1 MVIISLIASEP
12 GGAGRSARSKVYP
25 SPQAALEDV
34 FEGAVVL
41 VAGFAWAGWPEGLLM
56 ALRATGV
63 GNLTCVCQGTWCG
76 PPDIPS
82 GTSTLA
88 PGPHDVSKRRTKGV
102 ADLIASGQVR
112 KLVCPMPIYPGRGG
126 LVEARWRS
134 GELEIEIVPQGV
146 LAEALRAGGAGLGGV
161 FLPTGAGTRF
171 QEGREVRRFGVKDY
185 VFQPALR
192 GDFALLRASAAD
204 TLGNLVYR
212 GTQRNWNPVMAMAAR
227 VTIVEVDE
235 IHEPGGLDPEVIIT
249 PGIFVKRIVQTL

>member
-1 MVIISLIASEP
+1 MADINPIASEP
-12 GGAGRSARSKVYP
+12 GGAGRAARSKVYP

-41 VAGFAWAGWPEGLLM
+41 VAGFAGAGCPEGLLR

-63 GNLTCVCQGTWCG
+63 GNLTCVCQGTWSG
-76 PPDIPS
+76 SPDMPAS
-82 GTSTLA
+82 TSTPA
-88 PGPHDVSKRRTKGV
+88 SGPDDASKGV
-102 ADLIASGQVR
+102 ADLVASGQVR
-112 KLVCPMPIYPGRGG
+112 KLVCPKPFYLGRGG
-126 LVEARWRS
+126 PVEARWRS
-134 GELEIEIVPQGV
+134 AELEIETVPQGV

-161 FLPTGAGTRF
+161 FLPTGAPTQSGF
-171 QEGREVRRFGVKDY
+171 QDGREVRRFGMRDY

-235 IHEPGGLDPEVIIT
+235 VHEPGGLDPEVIIT

>member
-1 MVIISLIASEP
+1 MASISLITSES
-12 GGAGRSARSKVYP
+12 GGAGRASRSKVYP

-41 VAGFAWAGWPEGLLM
+41 VAGFAGSGWPEGLLR
-56 ALRATGV
+56 ALRTTGV
-63 GNLTCVCQGTWCG
+63 GNLTCICQGTWSG
-76 PPDIPS
+76 PLDTLS
-82 GTSTLA
+82 GTSTPPA
-88 PGPHDVSKRRTKGV
+88 GPNDASRGV
-102 ADLIASGQVR
+102 ADLVASGQVR
-112 KLVCPMPIYPGRGG
+112 KLVCPMPFYPGRGG
-126 LVEARWRS
+126 PIEARWRS
-134 GELEIEIVPQGV
+134 GELEIQAVPQGV

-161 FLPTGAGTRF
+161 FLPTSTPIKWGSQG
-171 QEGREVRRFGVKDY
+171 GREVRRFGEKDY

-235 IHEPGGLDPEVIIT
+235 VHEPGGLDPEVIIT
-249 PGIFVKRIVQTL
+249 PGIFVKRIVQTV

>member
-1 MVIISLIASEP
+1 MANISLIASEP
-12 GGAGRSARSKVYP
+12 AGAGRSSRSKVY
-25 SPQAALEDV
+25 SSAQAALEDV

-41 VAGFAWAGWPEGLLM
+41 VAGFAGAGWPEGLLR

-63 GNLTCVCQGTWCG
+63 GNLTCVCQGTWSG

-82 GTSTLA
+82 STSTPA
-88 PGPHDVSKRRTKGV
+88 PGPDDASNGV
-102 ADLIASGQVR
+102 ADLVASGQVR
-112 KLVCPMPIYPGRGG
+112 KLVCPMPFYPGRGG
-126 LVEARWRS
+126 PVEARWRS
-134 GELEIEIVPQGV
+134 GELEIEAVPQGV

-161 FLPTGAGTRF
+161 FLPTGAPIKSGF
-171 QEGREVRRFGVKDY
+171 QEGREVRRFGMKDY

-235 IHEPGGLDPEVIIT
+235 VREPGGLDPEVIIT
-249 PGIFVKRIVQTL
+249 PGIFVKRIVQRV

>member
-1 MVIISLIASEP
+1 MANIGLIASKS
-12 GGAGRSARSKVYP
+12 GGAGRSARGKVYS
-25 SPQAALEDV
+25 SPQEALDDV

-41 VAGFAWAGWPEGLLM
+41 VAGFAGSGWPEGLLR

-63 GNLTCVCQGTWCG
+63 GNLTCVCQGTWSG
-76 PPDIPS
+76 TP
-82 GTSTLA
+82 GTSTPA
-88 PGPHDVSKRRTKGV
+88 PGPDDASKGVAGV
-102 ADLIASGQVR
+102 ADLVASGQVR
-112 KLVCPMPIYPGRGG
+112 KLVSPMPFYPGRGG
-126 LVEARWRS
+126 SVETRWRS
-134 GELEIEIVPQGV
+134 GELEIDAVPQGV

-161 FLPTGAGTRF
+161 FLPAGAPIKSGY
-171 QEGREVRRFGVKDY
+171 QEGREVRRFGMKDY

-235 IHEPGGLDPEVIIT
+235 VHEPGGLDSELIIT
-249 PGIFVKRIVQTL
+249 PGIFVNRIVQTG